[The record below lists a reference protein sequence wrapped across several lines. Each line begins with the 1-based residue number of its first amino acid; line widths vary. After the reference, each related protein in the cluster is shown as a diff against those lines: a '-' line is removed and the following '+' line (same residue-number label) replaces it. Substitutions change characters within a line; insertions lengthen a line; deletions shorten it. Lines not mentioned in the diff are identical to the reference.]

1 MVTCEQATTLALAA
15 QDRTLSR
22 GERLRLGIHRLLCA
36 PCRIYRRQ
44 LQIMRTIGARLREP
58 PATAAVTLAAD
69 VRARLRERLRAARA
83 DD

>member
-22 GERLRLGIHRLLCA
+22 GQRLRLGIHRLLCA

-44 LQIMRTIGARLREP
+44 LQIMRAVGARLREP
-58 PATAAVTLAAD
+58 PAMATVTLAAD
-69 VRARLRERLRAARA
+69 VRARLRERLRAARS
-83 DD
+83 